1 MRRRKL
7 KNTLSTVILGFAL
20 LVTALFLITFLV
32 HMFYKG
38 SMVLSWE
45 FLTSVPR
52 NSMTEGG
59 IWPALVGTF
68 LLTVLAVAFAL
79 PLGVM
84 TAIWLTHYGKPAWLI
99 SILRVAINSLAGTPS
114 IIFGLFGMAVFVN
127 IMGMDVSVLAGGLT
141 LAILAL
147 PVIINNTEEAIRT
160 VPHEFTEASLALGAT
175 TRQTITR
182 VVLPTALPNILTGA
196 ILSIGRVAGETAP
209 IMFTAATFYSRKL
222 PTSLTDE
229 VMALPYH
236 IYALMTEGTHP
247 DKQVPIAYG
256 TALVLLLMVLLVSAT
271 AIYLRYLFRRK
282 KQW

>member
-127 IMGMDVSVLAGGLT
+127 IMGMDVSVLA
-141 LAILAL
+141 
-147 PVIINNTEEAIRT
+147 E
-160 VPHEFTEASLALGAT
+160 
-175 TRQTITR
+175 
-182 VVLPTALPNILTGA
+182 
-196 ILSIGRVAGETAP
+196 
-209 IMFTAATFYSRKL
+209 
-222 PTSLTDE
+222 D
-229 VMALPYH
+229 
-236 IYALMTEGTHP
+236 
-247 DKQVPIAYG
+247 
-256 TALVLLLMVLLVSAT
+256 
-271 AIYLRYLFRRK
+271 
-282 KQW
+282 